1 LKDEPSVRLLD
12 KVRFGALSSL
22 GCTALLTALSTGG
35 GDLSHA
41 RAATSPPAGGAN
53 PSQLFGVY
61 PAQQGATTLPGGHFN
76 YALLPGKTISDGIV
90 VENFS
95 DHALTFHV
103 YGADLL
109 TADGGGLAPAQRTA
123 VMHAAGAWITVST
136 PTKIVPAHSQFTDDF
151 TLTLPAVVSP
161 GEHLG
166 AVVAAADVGLTPQGT
181 SVEAR
186 TALITVVTVPGT
198 ALPSGALSPLSGSA
212 ATAGQLGFGI
222 TLSNTGN
229 VLLTYTGSLLI
240 NDGHEHRVVALPLT
254 PSDAYVVPAGR
265 VLLSAVWK
273 DAAPTTDHY
282 SAQATVTLLAGGTP
296 VATLT
301 SQSLALPTT
310 SEFPIAIFVVLAT
323 AVMGLLATWLIR
335 GRILRRRIRV
345 ASARNALAG
354 RLRGQT

>member
-1 LKDEPSVRLLD
+1 VHLLD
-12 KVRFGALSSL
+12 TVRSGARSSL
-22 GCTALLTALSTGG
+22 GCVALLAALSTWG
-35 GDLSHA
+35 GDMSHTT
-41 RAATSPPAGGAN
+41 AAASPPTPESN
-53 PSQLFGVY
+53 PTQLFGVH
-61 PAQQGATTLPGGHFN
+61 PAQQGNTTLPGGHFN
-76 YALLPGKTISDGIV
+76 YALLPGKSISDGIAI
-90 VENFS
+90 ENFS

-123 VMHAAGAWITVST
+123 VMHAAGAWITVSV

-166 AVVAAADVGLTPQGT
+166 AIVAAADVGLTPQGT

-186 TALITVVTVPGT
+186 TALIAVVTVPGT
-198 ALPSGALSPLSGSA
+198 ALPAGTLSALSGSA
-212 ATAGQLGFGI
+212 SASGQMAFAI

-229 VLLTYTGSLLI
+229 VLLTYTGSLVI
-240 NDGHEHRVVALPLT
+240 SDGHGHRVVALPLT
-254 PSDAYVVPAGR
+254 PSNAYVVPAGR
-265 VLLSAVWK
+265 VPLSAVWK
-273 DAAPTTDHY
+273 DAAPTTEQY
-282 SAQATVTLLAGGTP
+282 TAQATVRILAGGTP

-310 SEFPIAIFVVLAT
+310 SEFPLLIFVGLAL
-323 AVMGLLATWLIR
+323 AFMGILGAWLIR
-335 GRILRRRIRV
+335 GRILRRRGRLSI
-345 ASARNALAG
+345 ARSALAG